1 MKANQM
7 TRRDLLSTAA
17 LVPLA
22 LSAKPSVVF
31 GSSPTDLRRL
41 TQGSYITTAP
51 ETLDLSDRASTALNA
66 LAGTLDPKNRYE
78 IYFTAT
84 FFANPPFMSHETT
97 GLPTNNPKYAESF
110 PMMRVMSGSDRFLDV
125 QKGMMD
131 AMLSLIAKDGLY
143 YSPAL
148 STRPWNRDLYPGPAS
163 NQDFA
168 NVYGNSRVLLAFMA
182 WMQYDPRGPWE
193 ERAAGIARALSRIAV
208 RKDDY
213 AYFPDSRI
221 GEAFSYPKSGWPHTD
236 EPEVEAMGAEGS
248 MFVYHSGPI
257 RALTRWY
264 KVSGDQQAFET
275 AARLV
280 KFVTKKRFW
289 GAKGVPDDIT
299 SADRAYFTGHM
310 HGHTMMLWAL
320 LEYALTAGDLAL
332 MNFVRDGYEFARH
345 HGIPRLGAWLNES
358 PDVEVCTISDMIAT
372 AIKLTEAGIGD
383 YYEDVDQAVRNQ
395 LVESQFLRADFL
407 QQIADAAPK
416 HTAHPPQET
425 SERVIERCIGSMA
438 PMLVVGYDKPF
449 CLHCC
454 TGNGTQAFYYAW
466 SKIVEPHGEAV
477 HVNLLLNRVSPWM
490 DVDSYLP
497 YEGKVILH
505 NKTAKA
511 AYVRL
516 PYSVN
521 QRNVQVS
528 APDRSLTPRWLNKYL
543 LLSDIGPGEEIQIT
557 FPIKEETAT
566 YTLYNVLERPYF
578 SEMGNSL
585 RTERQY
591 ACRFRGNTL
600 VDISPRLSM
609 PSYPIYLRERY
620 RQAQAPVKTGTRYVA
635 SRVIAW

>member
-7 TRRDLLSTAA
+7 TRRDLLSAAA
-17 LVPLA
+17 LAPLA
-22 LSAKPSVVF
+22 LSARPAVAGGPS
-31 GSSPTDLRRL
+31 PADARRPS
-41 TQGSYITTAP
+41 QGSYVTAAP
-51 ETLDLSDRASTALNA
+51 ETLDLSDRAATALNA
-66 LAGTLDPKNRYE
+66 LTGTLDPENRYE
-78 IYFTAT
+78 IYFGAT
-84 FFANPPFMSHETT
+84 FVANPPYMFHETT
-97 GLPTNNPKYAESF
+97 GLPTNNPKFAESF
-110 PMMRVMSGSDRFLDV
+110 PMMRVMCGSKSFVDV
-125 QKGMMD
+125 EKGMMD
-131 AMLSLIAKDGLY
+131 AMLSLIAEDGLY

-148 STRPWNRDLYPGPAS
+148 SSRPWNKDLYPGPQS
-163 NQDFA
+163 NEDFA
-168 NVYGNSRVLLAFMA
+168 NVYGNSRALLAFMA
-182 WMQYDPRGPWE
+182 WMQYDPPGPWE
-193 ERAAGIARALSRIAV
+193 EKAAGIARALSRIAV

-221 GEAFSYPKSGWPHTD
+221 GEAFSYPKSGWPSTD

-264 KVSGDQQAFET
+264 KVSGDKQALET
-275 AARLV
+275 ATRLA

-299 SADRAYFTGHM
+299 SAERAYFTGHM

-320 LEYALTAGDLAL
+320 LEYAIATGDCAL
-332 MNFVRDGYEFARH
+332 LNFVRDGYEFARH
-345 HGIPRLGAWLNES
+345 HGIPRLGAWMNES
-358 PDVEVCTISDMIAT
+358 PDVEVCTISDMIAM
-372 AIKLTEAGIGD
+372 AIKLTEAGMGD

-416 HTAHPPQET
+416 HIAQPPQET

-454 TGNGTQAFYYAW
+454 TGNGTQGFYYVW
-466 SKIVEPHGEAV
+466 SKIVEPRGEAV

-497 YEGKVILH
+497 YEGKVVLH

-516 PYSVN
+516 PYSVDP
-521 QRNVQVS
+521 RDVQVS
-528 APDRSLTPRWLNKYL
+528 APNRALAPHWMNKHVV
-543 LLSDIGPGEEIQIT
+543 LSEIRPGEEIQIT
-557 FPIKEETAT
+557 FPIKEDTAT
-566 YTLYNVLERPYF
+566 YTLYNVLERPYL

-600 VDISPRLSM
+600 VDISPKLSM
-609 PSYPIYLRERY
+609 PSYPIYLRDHY
-620 RQAQAPVKTGTRYVA
+620 RQAQAPLKTEARYVT
-635 SRVIAW
+635 SQVIAW

>member
-1 MKANQM
+1 M
-7 TRRDLLSTAA
+7 TRRSLLSAA
-17 LVPLA
+17 TLAPLA
-22 LSAKPSVVF
+22 LSARDSVASGLSLVEPRRPS
-31 GSSPTDLRRL
+31 
-41 TQGSYITTAP
+41 QGTYVATAP
-51 ETLDLSDRASTALNA
+51 ETLDLSERAATALNA
-66 LAGTLDPKNRYE
+66 LAGTLDRDYKYE
-78 IYFTAT
+78 IYFQAT
-84 FFANPPFMSHETT
+84 FFANPPFMYHETT

-125 QKGMMD
+125 EKGMMD
-131 AMLSLIAKDGLY
+131 AMLSLIAEDGLY

-148 STRPWNRDLYPGPAS
+148 LSRPWNKDLYPGPGS
-163 NQDFA
+163 NEDFA
-168 NVYGNSRVLLAFMA
+168 NVYGNSRTLLAFLA
-182 WMQYDPRGPWE
+182 WMQYAPGGPWE
-193 ERAAGIARALSRIAV
+193 EKAAGIARALSRIAV

-221 GEAFSYPKSGWPHTD
+221 GEAFSYPKSGWPNTD

-264 KVSGDQQAFET
+264 KVSGDRQALET
-275 AARLV
+275 ATRLAR
-280 KFVTKKRFW
+280 FVTKKRFW

-299 SADRAYFTGHM
+299 SAERAYFTGHM

-320 LEYALTAGDLAL
+320 LEYAIATGDCAL

-345 HGIPRLGAWLNES
+345 HGIPRLGAWMNDS
-358 PDVEVCTISDMIAT
+358 PDVEVCTISDMIAI
-372 AIKLTEAGIGD
+372 AIKLTEAGMGD

-416 HTAHPPQET
+416 HIAQPPQET

-454 TGNGTQAFYYAW
+454 TGNGTQGFYYVW
-466 SKIVEPHGEAV
+466 SKIVEPRGEAV
-477 HVNLLLNRVSPWM
+477 YINLLLNRVSPWM

-516 PYSVN
+516 PYFVDP
-521 QRNVQVS
+521 RNVQVS
-528 APDRSLTPRWLNKYL
+528 APNRSLAPHWMNKYVVVPE
-543 LLSDIGPGEEIQIT
+543 IRPGEEIHIT
-557 FPIKEETAT
+557 FPIKEDAAT
-566 YTLYNVLERPYF
+566 YTLYNVLERPYL

-585 RTERQY
+585 RTERRY
-591 ACRFRGNTL
+591 GCRFRGNTL
-600 VDISPRLSM
+600 VDIEPKLPM
-609 PSYPIYLRERY
+609 PTYPIYMRDHY
-620 RQAQAPVKTGTRYVA
+620 RQDGAPLETKPRFVTTQTIV
-635 SRVIAW
+635 W

>member
-1 MKANQM
+1 MRSNQL
-7 TRRDLLSTAA
+7 TRRELLSAAA
-17 LVPLA
+17 LTPLA
-22 LSAKPSVVF
+22 LSARDLGGA
-31 GSSPTDLRRL
+31 GSPPAGFLRPA
-41 TQGSYITTAP
+41 QGTYVTSAP
-51 ETLDLSDRASTALNA
+51 QTLELSDRAEIALNA
-66 LAGTLDPKNRYE
+66 LAGTLDPENKYE
-78 IYFTAT
+78 MYFGAT
-84 FFANPPFMSHETT
+84 FVANPPYMFHETT

-110 PMMRVMSGSDRFLDV
+110 PMMRVMSGSDRFRDV
-125 QKGMMD
+125 EKGMMD

-148 STRPWNRDLYPGPAS
+148 SSRPWSKDLYPGPES
-163 NQDFA
+163 KEDFA
-168 NVYGNSRVLLAFMA
+168 NVYGNSRALLAFMA
-182 WMQYDPRGPWE
+182 WMQYEPQGPWE
-193 ERAAGIARALSRIAV
+193 AKAAGIARALSRIVV
-208 RKDDY
+208 RNDDY

-221 GEAFSYPKSGWPHTD
+221 GEAFSYPKSGWPNTD

-264 KVSGDQQAFET
+264 KLSGDKQALET
-275 AARLV
+275 ASRLV

-289 GAKGVPDDIT
+289 GARGVPDDIT
-299 SADRAYFTGHM
+299 SGDRAYFTGHM

-320 LEYALTAGDLAL
+320 LEYALATDDFTL

-345 HGIPRLGAWLNES
+345 HGIPRLGAWMNDS
-358 PDVEVCTISDMIAT
+358 PDVEVCTISDMIAI
-372 AIKLTEAGIGD
+372 AIKLTEAGLGD

-416 HTAHPPQET
+416 HVAKPPQET
-425 SERVIERCIGSMA
+425 SERVIERCLGSMA

-466 SKIVEPHGEAV
+466 SRIVEPRGETV
-477 HVNLLLNRVSPWM
+477 RVNLLLNRVSPWM

-497 YEGKVILH
+497 YEGKVVLH

-511 AYVRL
+511 AFVRL
-516 PYSVN
+516 PAFVDISD
-521 QRNVQVS
+521 VQVS
-528 APDRSLTPRWLNKYL
+528 APSRSLTPRWLNKHL
-543 LLSDIGPGEEIQIT
+543 ALPEIGSGEDIQIT
-557 FPIKEETAT
+557 FPIKEDAAT
-566 YTLYNVLERPYF
+566 YTLYNVLERPYI

-585 RTERQY
+585 RTERRY

-600 VDISPRLSM
+600 VDIEPRLPM
-609 PSYPIYLRERY
+609 PSYAIYLRDHY
-620 RQAQAPVKTGTRYVA
+620 RQDHAPLDTKPRYV
-635 SRVIAW
+635 SPQMIDW

>member
-7 TRRDLLSTAA
+7 TRRDLLSAAA
-17 LVPLA
+17 LAPLT
-22 LSAKPSVVF
+22 PSVRDSIAS
-31 GSSPTDLRRL
+31 GLSPAETSRPSHG
-41 TQGSYITTAP
+41 TYVATVP
-51 ETLDLSDRASTALNA
+51 HTLDLSERAATALNA
-66 LAGTLDPKNRYE
+66 LAGTLDPENMYE
-78 IYFTAT
+78 MYFGAT
-84 FFANPPFMSHETT
+84 FVANPPYMFHETT

-110 PMMRVMSGSDRFLDV
+110 PMMRVMSGSDRFRDAE
-125 QKGMMD
+125 QGMMD

-148 STRPWNRDLYPGPAS
+148 STRPWNKDLYPGPAS
-163 NQDFA
+163 NEDFA
-168 NVYGNSRVLLAFMA
+168 NVYGNSRALLAFMA
-182 WMQYDPRGPWE
+182 WMQYGPAGPWE

-213 AYFPDSRI
+213 AYYPDSRI
-221 GEAFSYPKSGWPHTD
+221 GEAFSYPKSGWPNTD

-264 KVSGDQQAFET
+264 TVSGDKQALET
-275 AARLV
+275 ATRLAR
-280 KFVTKKRFW
+280 FVTKKRFW

-299 SADRAYFTGHM
+299 CTERAYFTGHM
-310 HGHTMMLWAL
+310 HGHTAMLWAL
-320 LEYALTAGDLAL
+320 LEFAVAIGDSAL

-345 HGIPRLGAWLNES
+345 HGIPRLGAWMNES
-358 PDVEVCTISDMIAT
+358 PDVEVCTISDMIAI
-372 AIKLTEAGIGD
+372 AIKLTEAGMGD

-416 HTAHPPQET
+416 HVARPPQET

-466 SKIVEPHGEAV
+466 SKIVEPRGDGV
-477 HVNLLLNRVSPWM
+477 KVNLLLNRVSPWM

-497 YEGKVILH
+497 YEGQVILH

-511 AYVRL
+511 VYVRL
-516 PYSVN
+516 PAVVDT
-521 QRNVQVS
+521 REVKVS
-528 APDRSLTPRWLNKYL
+528 ALTRSLTPHWVNKHL
-543 LLSDIGPGEEIQIT
+543 VLPEILPGEEIRIT
-557 FPIKEETAT
+557 FPIKEDAAT

-600 VDISPRLSM
+600 VDIQPRVSM
-609 PSYPIYLRERY
+609 PGYPIYLRDHY
-620 RQAQAPVKTGTRYVA
+620 RQDKAPLETKPRYVA
-635 SRVIAW
+635 SRTIFW